1 MDELY
6 FKYKQNMDA
15 KQEKLIQSYKSKLIA
30 SDQMTSFLDDAIYIL
45 RVSRRTLNNFIIY
58 NYFMTS
64 KKSYKY
70 IIENNQKDLSEAV
83 AKLKMLFE
91 DPITN
96 ENIDLIRPTIINA
109 IYSCHQYR
117 NCLIENLEEGYKN
130 SRLSAHKHLIN

>member
-130 SRLSAHKHLIN
+130 SRLKPRKHLIN